1 MQLSQGSGPLKLS
14 LLAVLA
20 FVNIASA
27 GGLEASSGSKIF
39 QANAFCQKYGCLP
52 VASWQ
57 RFGRKYEVY
66 RLSRDSKVE
75 LSIYRN
81 SSGGV
86 VGATYST
93 WTVDDWSAD
102 YGRAAEFLSSVF
114 PGAAINRA
122 LVGQIDRSKTQ
133 AGANV
138 NWRGQTLVLFRELAR
153 VPSFNQL
160 LRVSMSAG
168 IFRPGQP

>member
-20 FVNIASA
+20 LVNIASA

-75 LSIYRN
+75 LSIYRD

-102 YGRAAEFLSSVF
+102 YGRAAEFLSTVF
-114 PGAAINRA
+114 AGADINRG
-122 LVGQIDRSKTQ
+122 LLSQVDKSRVQ

-138 NWRGQTLVLFRELAR
+138 GWRGQTLVLFRELVR

-160 LRVSMSAG
+160 LRVNVSAG
-168 IFRPGQP
+168 LFKSGQP